1 MFGPRGSVLHT
12 KLKRELWQIRGQ
24 VLAIAL
30 VIAGGIAVC
39 LLSIVNYTSLDATR
53 QQYYQAQQFADVFVS
68 LKRAPRHLEQQ
79 IERIP
84 GVRRLSARV
93 EGAAKLEVA
102 GFNDPVSARLVSL
115 PTTGQPAVN
124 QLYLRQGRLPEP
136 GRNQETVIIGSFAD
150 AHHLQPGDT
159 LSAVI
164 NGRKQ
169 TLTVVGIAASPEF
182 IYVIPPGGMLPDYQR
197 YGVLWLPREA
207 LASAMDLRGAF
218 NSLVLQTAP
227 DYPVADVIDRL
238 DRLLERYGS
247 TGAYAR
253 KDQFSHRFLSDELE
267 QLKAMAVIF
276 PAIFM
281 GVAMFLLNV
290 VIGRLISTQRDIVAV
305 LKAFGYSN
313 REIAW
318 HYSQL
323 VLTIATIGLAIGT
336 GIGLWLGRAL
346 GELYMEYYRFPAL
359 LFRIN
364 PLWLLLLAVLSLFIA
379 WLGGWRAIRRAASLP
394 PAEAMQ
400 PEGPARYQVSHIERL
415 LSRVRF
421 RQPSRMIVRQLA
433 RRPGRTALS
442 ITGIAMATA
451 IVVVG
456 NFQFSS
462 VELMVH
468 TQFARVQKQDVTVTL
483 TDPVN
488 QTALYSMVR
497 QPGVRYAEG
506 RRSVAVELVSGHRT
520 WRTALTGLPEN
531 ARLQF
536 VVDSDLNNVAIP
548 PSGLLLTDFL
558 AQRLNV
564 RPGDFLQVRVL
575 EQHRPTLILP
585 VAGVTSEFLGV
596 GAYMDLRAMNQALR
610 EGPVINQMLM
620 NLQPERANNVY
631 QRLRDTPRV
640 MATNQR
646 QAMLDSF
653 FDTLAR
659 TFLTYTFIISLLGGI
674 IAFGVI
680 YNTARISLAERARDL
695 ASLRV
700 LGYNQPEIAHILLGE
715 LALLLVLGIP
725 MGWMFGAGLGH
736 LVVTAMQTELY
747 RVPLIIT
754 SQTLAL
760 AACVVIASALV
771 SGFIT
776 WRRLRKLDL
785 VAVLKTRE

>member
-1 MFGPRGSVLHT
+1 MFGPGGSILHT

-68 LKRAPRHLEQQ
+68 LKRAPRHLEPQ
-79 IERIP
+79 IGQIP
-84 GVRRLSARV
+84 GVSELSARV
-93 EGAAKLEVA
+93 EGAAKLEVS
-102 GFNDPVSARLVSL
+102 GFKDPVSARLVSL
-115 PTTGQPAVN
+115 PPTGQPAVN
-124 QLYLRQGRLPEP
+124 RLHLRQGRLPAP

-150 AHHLQPGDT
+150 AHRLQPGDT

-169 TLTVVGIAASPEF
+169 TLTVVGIAESPEF

-197 YGVLWLPREA
+197 YGVLWLSQAA

-238 DRLLERYGS
+238 DRLLDRYGS

-253 KDQFSHRFLSDELE
+253 QDQFSHRFLSDELE
-267 QLKAMAVIF
+267 QLKVMAVIF

-313 REIAW
+313 RQIAW

-323 VLTIATIGLAIGT
+323 VLSIAAIGLAMGT

-364 PLWLLLLAVLSLFIA
+364 PLWLLLLAALSLFVA
-379 WLGGWRAIRRAASLP
+379 WLGGWRAIRRAAALP

-433 RRPGRTALS
+433 RRPGRTGLS
-442 ITGIAMATA
+442 VMGIAMATA

-488 QTALYSMVR
+488 QAALYSMVR

-520 WRTALTGLPEN
+520 WRTALTGLPQN

-548 PSGLLLTDFL
+548 ANGLLLTDFL
-558 AQRLNV
+558 AQRLRV
-564 RPGDFLQVRVL
+564 GPGDLVQVRVL
-575 EQHRPTLILP
+575 EHHRPTLTLP
-585 VAGVTSEFLGV
+585 VSGVTSEFLGV
-596 GAYMDLRAMNQALR
+596 GAYMNLRAMNRALG
-610 EGPVINQMLM
+610 EGPVVNQVLM
-620 NLQPERANNVY
+620 NLDPDQADAVY
-631 QRLRDTPRV
+631 RELRDTPGV

-653 FDTLAR
+653 FDTLAK

-700 LGYNQPEIAHILLGE
+700 LGYNQPEVAHILLGE

-725 MGWMFGAGLGH
+725 LGWMFGAGLGH

>member
-169 TLTVVGIAASPEF
+169 TLTVVGIAESPEF

-433 RRPGRTALS
+433 RRPGRTGLS
-442 ITGIAMATA
+442 IMGIAMATA

-548 PSGLLLTDFL
+548 PSGLLVTDFL

-564 RPGDFLQVRVL
+564 GPGDFLQVRVL

-620 NLQPERANNVY
+620 NLQPERADSVY

-700 LGYNQPEIAHILLGE
+700 LGYNQPEVAHILLGE

-725 MGWMFGAGLGH
+725 LGWMVGAGLGH